1 LEAGKSEIENAERAR
16 PGYGGTMGRQN
27 MQLIPDDPIVQ
38 SIERTGYPPWIDA
51 DYEETD
57 EEEDTEDGESDY

>member
-1 LEAGKSEIENAERAR
+1 
-16 PGYGGTMGRQN
+16 

-51 DYEETD
+51 DFEETD